1 MLAQQVQFFG
11 GALFVFFFLFWLASL
26 GLLIWAVIDAATK
39 PDSAWAAA
47 DQSKI
52 VWILVALFVP
62 IAGALA
68 YLIAIRPKVKAAQ
81 TQLPPSGIPPAP

>member
-1 MLAQQVQFFG
+1 MPGQQVFMG
-11 GALFVFFFLFWLASL
+11 SLFVFFFLFWLASMA
-26 GLLIWAVIDAATK
+26 LLIWAVIDAATK
-39 PDSAWAAA
+39 PDSAWQAA

-68 YLIAIRPKVKAAQ
+68 YLIAIRPKVRAAGA
-81 TQLPPSGIPPAP
+81 QLPPPGIPPAP